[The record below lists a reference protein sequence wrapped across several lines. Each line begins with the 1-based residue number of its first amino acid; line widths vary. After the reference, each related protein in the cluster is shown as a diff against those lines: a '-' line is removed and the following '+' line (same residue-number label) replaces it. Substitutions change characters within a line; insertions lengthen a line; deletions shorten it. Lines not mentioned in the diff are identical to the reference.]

1 MSLMERIREKAKQ
14 NKMTIVLPEGS
25 EPRTIAAAAKILE
38 EDIANLVLLGNPGEI
53 ANSNTAGVDLSKATI
68 IYPPSS
74 PKLQAYADAFYELRK
89 SKGIRPAQALEMVS
103 DPLYY
108 AVMMIREGDADGM
121 VSGAVHST
129 GDTLR
134 PALQVVKTAPG
145 AQLVSSCFIMEVP
158 NKSYGDDGVLVFAD
172 CAINIDPDPEQLAAI
187 AVETAHSART
197 IAGIEPRVAMLSFST
212 KGSAK
217 HPEVEKVQEATQI
230 AHEMNPDLL
239 LDGELQADAALVST
253 VGDLK
258 CPGSPVAGHAN
269 VLIFPNLSAGN
280 IGYKLVQR
288 LAGATAVGPIC
299 QGLARPVNDLSRG
312 CSVQDIVDVVAIT
325 AVQAQDFA
333 SLSAANKTPQA

>member
-1 MSLMERIREKAKQ
+1 
-14 NKMTIVLPEGS
+14 
-25 EPRTIAAAAKILE
+25 
-38 EDIANLVLLGNPGEI
+38 
-53 ANSNTAGVDLSKATI
+53 
-68 IYPPSS
+68 
-74 PKLQAYADAFYELRK
+74 
-89 SKGIRPAQALEMVS
+89 
-103 DPLYY
+103 
-108 AVMMIREGDADGM
+108 
-121 VSGAVHST
+121 
-129 GDTLR
+129 
-134 PALQVVKTAPG
+134 
-145 AQLVSSCFIMEVP
+145 MEVP
-158 NKSYGDDGVLVFAD
+158 DKSYGDDGILVFAD

-187 AVETAHSART
+187 AIETAHSARS

-212 KGSAK
+212 KGSAT
-217 HPEVEKVQEATQI
+217 HPEVAKVQEATQI
-230 AHEMNPDLL
+230 AHEMNPELL

-325 AVQAQDFA
+325 AVQAQDYE
-333 SLSAANKTPQA
+333 SLSGQKTPAAG